1 MFSMSICVFYYVT
14 DCVYVLEMVINILY
28 GISRADKDSTRNEIH
43 MRNIL
48 QN

>member
-1 MFSMSICVFYYVT
+1 MFSMSICVFYVT
-14 DCVYVLEMVINILY
+14 DCVYVLEVVISILY
-28 GISRADKDSTRNEIH
+28 GISRTDKDSTRNEIH